1 MKVKTGKLYAVITG
15 DIVASS
21 RLSPKERLQLH
32 AVMKRAGSEL
42 KNQLGPAMP
51 LGVDI
56 YGGDTWQVLLSEPKK
71 ALCAAL
77 LYRAHLLASTEKTDT
92 RLVIGI
98 GTVDFVPRGRVSE
111 GEGEAFQ
118 ASGRL
123 LTEGQGA
130 SRMRF
135 AAPGHPEWE
144 LWDVVVTLLDA
155 LIVRQWTAKRALALT
170 GALRHWTQKR
180 IRTLWKPP
188 IRQQSVVEHLQGAAW
203 EATEQT
209 LDAFERCLSGSV

>member
-21 RLSPKERLQLH
+21 RLSLLERVQLH
-32 AVMKRAGSEL
+32 EAMKRAESEL
-42 KNQLGPAMP
+42 KKQLGPAMP

-56 YGGDTWQVLLSEPKK
+56 YAGDSWQVLLSEPQT
-71 ALCAAL
+71 ALRAAL
-77 LYRAHLLASTEKTDT
+77 LYRAHLLASVDKTDT

-123 LTEGQGA
+123 LTEGKGA

-135 AAPGHPEWE
+135 AAPSHPEWD
-144 LWDVVVTLLDA
+144 LWDVVFTLLDA

-170 GALRHWTQKR
+170 GALRHWTQER
-180 IRTLWKPP
+180 ITTLWKPH
-188 IRQQSVVEHLQGAAW
+188 IRQQSVVEHLQGAGW

-209 LDAFERCLSGSV
+209 LDAFERSLSGRL